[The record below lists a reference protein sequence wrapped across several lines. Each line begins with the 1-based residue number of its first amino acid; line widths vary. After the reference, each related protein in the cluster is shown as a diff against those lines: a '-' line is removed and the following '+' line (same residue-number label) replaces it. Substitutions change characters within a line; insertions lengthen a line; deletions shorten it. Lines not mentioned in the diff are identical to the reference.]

1 MEREAME
8 FDVVIVG
15 GGPAGL
21 SAAIALKQQHASLT
35 VCVLEKG
42 AEIGAHLLSGA
53 LLDPIALK
61 ELLPERWQQAP
72 LGVQVEDDRVHL
84 LQSETRALQ
93 LPHWAVPPRMH
104 NDGCHIISLGNLC
117 RWLAREAEA
126 LGVEIYPGF
135 VASELIL
142 EEGRVRGV
150 ITGDLGLDKE
160 GNPKA
165 DHVPGMALYGRYT
178 LFAEGARGHLGKL
191 LIKEFQLESHAQP
204 QHYAIGFKELW
215 QVPASQSHPGRVL
228 HGSGWPLGEQSGGK
242 SQGGFY
248 LYHMEANQV
257 AVGLIVDL
265 NYQNPWLSPFDEF
278 QRLKH
283 HPLIAQTLQG
293 GERISYGA
301 RAITKGGWHSLP
313 RMYFPGGLLIGC
325 DAGTLDFS
333 RIKGIHSAMKSA
345 MLAAQTVAMSLRGG
359 DEGGR
364 DLAEFNDAL
373 QQSWLG
379 RELKAA
385 RNFGAALH
393 RYGPW
398 LGGAFNWLEQRLLSK
413 LAKGFTSLGSFSLL
427 DKEPDYRQ
435 LRLASRCQ
443 SIPYPKP
450 DGKLSFD
457 KLSSVYLA
465 NTSHDEDQPCHLK
478 LQDASIPVAVNLP
491 TWGEPAQRYCPAG
504 VFEIIEA
511 ESQGTKSQPR
521 LQINAANCIHC
532 KTCDIKDPSQN
543 ILWTPPQGGSGPN
556 YSNM

>member
-21 SAAIALKQQHASLT
+21 SAAIALKQHNAELS
-35 VCVLEKG
+35 VCLLEKG

-53 LLDPIALK
+53 LLDPVALK
-61 ELLPERWQQAP
+61 ELLPESWQQAP
-72 LGVQVEDDRVHL
+72 LGVEVNDDQVHL
-84 LQSETRALQ
+84 LQSDSRTLQ
-93 LPHWAVPPRMH
+93 LPNWAVPPRMH
-104 NDGCHIISLGNLC
+104 NEGCRIISLGNLC
-117 RWLAREAEA
+117 RWLGQQAEQ

-135 VASELIL
+135 TASELIM
-142 EEGRVRGV
+142 EAGRVKGV
-150 ITGDLGLDKE
+150 ITGDLGLDRA

-165 DHVPGMALYGRYT
+165 DHVPGMALLGRYT
-178 LFAEGARGHLGKL
+178 LFAEGARGHLGKQ
-191 LIKEFQLESHAQP
+191 LIADFQLENAAQP

-215 QVPASQSHPGRVL
+215 QLPPGQGKPGRVL
-228 HGSGWPLGEQSGGK
+228 HGSGWPLSEGKEDK

-248 LYHMEANQV
+248 LYHLEQDQV

-265 NYQNPWLSPFDEF
+265 NYRNPWLSPFDEF

-283 HPLIAQTLQG
+283 HPLIAAALQG

-301 RAITKGGWHSLP
+301 RAIAKGGWHSLP
-313 RMYFPGGLLIGC
+313 RMHFPGGLLIGC

-333 RIKGIHSAMKSA
+333 RIKGIHTAMKSG
-345 MLAAQTVAMSLRGG
+345 MLAAKTVAMSLRGG

-364 DLAEFNDAL
+364 DLAEYGDAL
-373 QQSWLG
+373 QQSWLAH
-379 RELKAA
+379 ELKTA

-393 RYGPW
+393 RWGPW
-398 LGGAFNWLEQRLLSK
+398 LGGAFNWLEQRLFARTSP
-413 LAKGFTSLGSFSLL
+413 FTLL

-435 LRLASRCQ
+435 LRMASRCQ
-443 SIPYPKP
+443 PIDYLKP

-478 LQDASIPVAVNLP
+478 LRDETIPVAVNLP
-491 TWGEPAQRYCPAG
+491 TWAEPAQRYCPAG
-504 VFEIIEA
+504 VFEILGS
-511 ESQGTKSQPR
+511 ESLPR

-543 ILWTPPQGGSGPN
+543 IVWTPPQGGCGPN
-556 YSNM
+556 YPNM

>member
-21 SAAIALKQQHASLT
+21 SAAIALKQHNAELS
-35 VCVLEKG
+35 VCLLEKG

-53 LLDPIALK
+53 LLDPVALK
-61 ELLPERWQQAP
+61 ELLPESWQQAP
-72 LGVQVEDDRVHL
+72 LGVEVNDDQVHL
-84 LQSETRALQ
+84 LQSDSRALQ
-93 LPHWAVPPRMH
+93 LPNWAVPPRMH
-104 NDGCHIISLGNLC
+104 NEGSRIISLGNLC
-117 RWLAREAEA
+117 RWLGQQADQ

-135 VASELIL
+135 TASELIM
-142 EEGRVRGV
+142 EAGRVKGV
-150 ITGDLGLDKE
+150 ITGDLGLDRA

-165 DHVPGMALYGRYT
+165 DHVPGMALLGRYT
-178 LFAEGARGHLGKL
+178 LFAEGARGHLGKQ
-191 LIKEFQLESHAQP
+191 LIADFHLENAAQP

-215 QVPASQSHPGRVL
+215 QLPPGQGKAGQVL
-228 HGSGWPLGEQSGGK
+228 HGSGWPLSEGKEDK

-248 LYHMEANQV
+248 LYHLEQDQV

-265 NYQNPWLSPFDEF
+265 NYRNPWLSPFDEF

-283 HPLIAQTLQG
+283 HPLIAAALLG

-301 RAITKGGWHSLP
+301 RAIAKGGWHSLP
-313 RMYFPGGLLIGC
+313 RMHFPGGLLIGC

-333 RIKGIHSAMKSA
+333 RIKGIHTAMKSG
-345 MLAAQTVAMSLRGG
+345 MLAAKTVAMSLRGG

-364 DLAEFNDAL
+364 DLAEYGDAL
-373 QQSWLG
+373 QQSWLAH
-379 RELKAA
+379 ELKTA

-393 RYGPW
+393 RWGPW
-398 LGGAFNWLEQRLLSK
+398 LGGAFNWLEQRLFANSSP
-413 LAKGFTSLGSFSLL
+413 FTLL

-435 LRLASRCQ
+435 LRMASRCQ
-443 SIPYPKP
+443 PIDYPKP
-450 DGKLSFD
+450 DGRLSFD

-478 LQDASIPVAVNLP
+478 LQDETIPVAVNLP
-491 TWGEPAQRYCPAG
+491 TWAEPAQRYCPAG
-504 VFEIIEA
+504 VFEILGSE
-511 ESQGTKSQPR
+511 SQPR

-543 ILWTPPQGGSGPN
+543 IVWTPPQGGSGPN
-556 YSNM
+556 YPNM

>member
-1 MEREAME
+1 ME

-21 SAAIALKQQHASLT
+21 SAAIALKQHNADLS

-53 LLDPIALK
+53 LFDPVALK
-61 ELLPERWQQAP
+61 ELLPDSWQQAP
-72 LGVQVEDDRVHL
+72 LGIPVNDDQVHL
-84 LQSETRALQ
+84 LQNERRALQ

-104 NDGCHIISLGNLC
+104 NDGSHILSLGNLC
-117 RWLAREAEA
+117 RWLGQQAEQ

-135 VASELIL
+135 TASELIM
-142 EEGRVRGV
+142 EAGRVRGV
-150 ITGDLGLDKE
+150 ITGDLGLDRA
-160 GNPKA
+160 GNPKS
-165 DHVPGMALYGRYT
+165 DHVPGMALHGRYT
-178 LFAEGARGHLGKL
+178 LFAEGARGHLGKQ
-191 LIKEFQLESHAQP
+191 LIAEFNLENSAQP

-215 QVPASQSHPGRVL
+215 QVPPGQAKPGQVL
-228 HGSGWPLGEQSGGK
+228 HGSGWPLAGLRTGK

-248 LYHMEANQV
+248 LYHMEGNQV

-265 NYQNPWLSPFDEF
+265 NYSNPWLSPFDEF

-283 HPLIAQTLQG
+283 HPLIAQTLLG

-313 RMYFPGGLLIGC
+313 RMHFPGGLLIGC

-333 RIKGIHSAMKSA
+333 RIKGIHTAIKSG
-345 MLAAQTVAMSLRGG
+345 MLAAKTVAMALRGG

-364 DLAEFNDAL
+364 DLAEYQDAL

-379 RELKAA
+379 QELKTA

-393 RYGPW
+393 RWGPW
-398 LGGAFNWLEQRLLSK
+398 LGGAFNWLEQRGASFPL
-413 LAKGFTSLGSFSLL
+413 LGSITLL

-435 LRLASRCQ
+435 LRMASRCQ
-443 SIPYPKP
+443 PISYPKP

-491 TWGEPAQRYCPAG
+491 TWAEPAQRYCPAG
-504 VFEIIEA
+504 VFEIVES
-511 ESQGTKSQPR
+511 ESQPY

-543 ILWTPPQGGSGPN
+543 IIWTPPQGGSGPN
-556 YSNM
+556 YPNM

>member
-21 SAAIALKQQHASLT
+21 SAAIALKQHNAELS
-35 VCVLEKG
+35 VCLLEKG

-53 LLDPIALK
+53 LLDPVALK
-61 ELLPERWQQAP
+61 ELLPESWQQAP
-72 LGVQVEDDRVHL
+72 LGVEVNDDQVHL
-84 LQSETRALQ
+84 LQSDSRALQ
-93 LPHWAVPPRMH
+93 LPNWAVPPRMH
-104 NDGCHIISLGNLC
+104 NEGSRIISLGNLC
-117 RWLAREAEA
+117 RWLGQQAEQ

-135 VASELIL
+135 TASELIM
-142 EEGRVRGV
+142 EAGRVKGV
-150 ITGDLGLDKE
+150 ITGDLGLDRA

-165 DHVPGMALYGRYT
+165 DHVPGMALLGRYT
-178 LFAEGARGHLGKL
+178 LFAEGVRGHLGKQ
-191 LIKEFQLESHAQP
+191 LIADFQLENAAQP

-215 QVPASQSHPGRVL
+215 QLPPGQGKPGRVL
-228 HGSGWPLGEQSGGK
+228 HGSGWPLSEGKEDK

-248 LYHMEANQV
+248 LYHLEQDQV

-265 NYQNPWLSPFDEF
+265 NYRNPWLSPFDEF

-283 HPLIAQTLQG
+283 HPLIAAALQG

-301 RAITKGGWHSLP
+301 RAIAKGGWHSLP
-313 RMYFPGGLLIGC
+313 RMHFPGGLLIGC

-333 RIKGIHSAMKSA
+333 RIKGIHTAMKSG
-345 MLAAQTVAMSLRGG
+345 MLAAKTVTMSLRGG

-364 DLAEFNDAL
+364 DLAEYGDAL
-373 QQSWLG
+373 QQSWLAH
-379 RELKAA
+379 ELKTA

-393 RYGPW
+393 RWGPW
-398 LGGAFNWLEQRLLSK
+398 LGGAFNWLEQRLFAHSSP
-413 LAKGFTSLGSFSLL
+413 FTLL

-435 LRLASRCQ
+435 LRMASRCQ
-443 SIPYPKP
+443 PIDYPKP
-450 DGKLSFD
+450 DGRLSFD

-478 LQDASIPVAVNLP
+478 LQDETIPVAVNLP
-491 TWGEPAQRYCPAG
+491 TWAEPAQRYCPAG
-504 VFEIIEA
+504 VFEILGS
-511 ESQGTKSQPR
+511 ESLPR

-543 ILWTPPQGGSGPN
+543 IVWTPPQGGCGPN
-556 YSNM
+556 YPNM

>member
-21 SAAIALKQQHASLT
+21 SAAIALKQHNAELS
-35 VCVLEKG
+35 VCLLEKG

-53 LLDPIALK
+53 LLDPVALK
-61 ELLPERWQQAP
+61 ELLPESWQQAP
-72 LGVQVEDDRVHL
+72 LGVEVNDDQVHL
-84 LQSETRALQ
+84 LQSDSRALQ
-93 LPHWAVPPRMH
+93 LPNWAVPPRMH
-104 NDGCHIISLGNLC
+104 NEGSRIISLGNLC
-117 RWLAREAEA
+117 RWLGQQAEQ

-135 VASELIL
+135 TASELIM
-142 EEGRVRGV
+142 EAGRVKGV
-150 ITGDLGLDKE
+150 ITGDLGLDRA

-165 DHVPGMALYGRYT
+165 DHVPGMALLGRYT
-178 LFAEGARGHLGKL
+178 LFAEGARGHLGKQ
-191 LIKEFQLESHAQP
+191 LIADFHLENAAQP

-215 QVPASQSHPGRVL
+215 QLPPGQGKAGQVL
-228 HGSGWPLGEQSGGK
+228 HGSGWPLSEGKEDK

-248 LYHMEANQV
+248 LYHLEQDQV

-265 NYQNPWLSPFDEF
+265 NYRNPWLSPFDEF

-283 HPLIAQTLQG
+283 HPLIAAALQG

-301 RAITKGGWHSLP
+301 RAIAKGGWHSLP
-313 RMYFPGGLLIGC
+313 RMHFPGGLLIGC

-333 RIKGIHSAMKSA
+333 RIKGIHTAMKSG
-345 MLAAQTVAMSLRGG
+345 MLAAKTVAMSLRGG

-364 DLAEFNDAL
+364 DLAEYGDAL
-373 QQSWLG
+373 QQSWLAH
-379 RELKAA
+379 ELKTA

-393 RYGPW
+393 RWGPW
-398 LGGAFNWLEQRLLSK
+398 LGGAFNWLEQRLFARTSP
-413 LAKGFTSLGSFSLL
+413 FTLL

-435 LRLASRCQ
+435 LRMASRCQ
-443 SIPYPKP
+443 SIDYPKP

-478 LQDASIPVAVNLP
+478 LQDETIPVAVNLP
-491 TWGEPAQRYCPAG
+491 TWVEPAQRYCPAG
-504 VFEIIEA
+504 VFEILGS
-511 ESQGTKSQPR
+511 ESLPR

-543 ILWTPPQGGSGPN
+543 IVWTPPQGGSGPN
-556 YSNM
+556 YPNM

>member
-21 SAAIALKQQHASLT
+21 SAAIALKQHNAELS
-35 VCVLEKG
+35 VCLLEKG

-53 LLDPIALK
+53 LLDPVALK
-61 ELLPERWQQAP
+61 ELLPESWQQAP
-72 LGVQVEDDRVHL
+72 LGVEVNDDQVHL
-84 LQSETRALQ
+84 LQSDSRALQ
-93 LPHWAVPPRMH
+93 LPNWAVPPRMH
-104 NDGCHIISLGNLC
+104 NEGSRIISLGNLC
-117 RWLAREAEA
+117 RWLGQQAEQ

-135 VASELIL
+135 TASELIM
-142 EEGRVRGV
+142 EAGRVKGV
-150 ITGDLGLDKE
+150 ITGDLGLDRA

-165 DHVPGMALYGRYT
+165 DHVPGMALLGRYT
-178 LFAEGARGHLGKL
+178 LFAEGARGHLGKQ
-191 LIKEFQLESHAQP
+191 LIADFHLESAAQP

-215 QVPASQSHPGRVL
+215 QLPPGQGKAGQVL
-228 HGSGWPLGEQSGGK
+228 HGSGWPLSEGKEDK

-248 LYHMEANQV
+248 LYHLEQDQV

-265 NYQNPWLSPFDEF
+265 NYRNPWLSPFDEF

-283 HPLIAQTLQG
+283 HPLIAAALQG

-301 RAITKGGWHSLP
+301 RAIAKGGWHSLP
-313 RMYFPGGLLIGC
+313 RMHFPGGLLIGC

-333 RIKGIHSAMKSA
+333 RIKGIHTAMKSG
-345 MLAAQTVAMSLRGG
+345 MLAAKTVAMSLRGG

-364 DLAEFNDAL
+364 DLAEYGDAL
-373 QQSWLG
+373 QQSWLAH
-379 RELKAA
+379 ELKTA

-393 RYGPW
+393 RWGPW
-398 LGGAFNWLEQRLLSK
+398 LGGAFNWLEQRLFPRTSP
-413 LAKGFTSLGSFSLL
+413 FTLL

-435 LRLASRCQ
+435 LRMASRCQ
-443 SIPYPKP
+443 PIDYPKP
-450 DGKLSFD
+450 DGRLSFD

-478 LQDASIPVAVNLP
+478 LQDETIPVAVNLP
-491 TWGEPAQRYCPAG
+491 TWAEPAQRYCPAG
-504 VFEIIEA
+504 VFEILGSE
-511 ESQGTKSQPR
+511 SQPR

-543 ILWTPPQGGSGPN
+543 IVWTPPQGGCGPN
-556 YSNM
+556 YPNM

>member
-21 SAAIALKQQHASLT
+21 SAAIALKQHNADLS

-53 LLDPIALK
+53 LFDPVALK
-61 ELLPERWQQAP
+61 ELLPDSWQQAP
-72 LGVQVEDDRVHL
+72 LGTPVNDDQVHL
-84 LQSETRALQ
+84 LQNDRRALQ

-104 NDGCHIISLGNLC
+104 NDGSHILSLGNLC
-117 RWLAREAEA
+117 RWLGQQAEQ

-135 VASELIL
+135 TASELIM
-142 EEGRVRGV
+142 EAGRVRGV
-150 ITGDLGLDKE
+150 ITGDLGLDRA
-160 GNPKA
+160 GNPKS
-165 DHVPGMALYGRYT
+165 DHVPGMALHGRYT
-178 LFAEGARGHLGKL
+178 LFAEGARGHLGKQ
-191 LIKEFQLESHAQP
+191 LIAEFNLENSTQP

-215 QVPASQSHPGRVL
+215 QVPPGQAKPGQVL
-228 HGSGWPLGEQSGGK
+228 HGSGWPLAGLHTGK

-248 LYHMEANQV
+248 LYHMDGNQV

-265 NYQNPWLSPFDEF
+265 NYSNPWLSPFDEF
-278 QRLKH
+278 QRFKH
-283 HPLIAQTLQG
+283 HPLIAQTLLG

-313 RMYFPGGLLIGC
+313 RMHFPGGLLIGC

-333 RIKGIHSAMKSA
+333 RIKGIHTAMKSG
-345 MLAAQTVAMSLRGG
+345 MLAAKTVAMTLRGG

-364 DLAEFNDAL
+364 DLAEYQDAL

-379 RELKAA
+379 QELKTA

-393 RYGPW
+393 RWGPW
-398 LGGAFNWLEQRLLSK
+398 LGGAFNWLEQRGASLPL
-413 LAKGFTSLGSFSLL
+413 LGSITLL

-435 LRLASRCQ
+435 LRMASRCQ
-443 SIPYPKP
+443 PISYPKP

-491 TWGEPAQRYCPAG
+491 TWAEPAQRYCPAG
-504 VFEIIEA
+504 VFEIVEN
-511 ESQGTKSQPR
+511 ESQPY

-543 ILWTPPQGGSGPN
+543 IIWTPPQGGSGPN
-556 YSNM
+556 YPNM

>member
-21 SAAIALKQQHASLT
+21 SAAIALKQHNADLS

-53 LLDPIALK
+53 LFDPVALK
-61 ELLPERWQQAP
+61 ELLPDSWQQAP
-72 LGVQVEDDRVHL
+72 LGTPVNDDQVHL
-84 LQSETRALQ
+84 LQNARRALQ

-104 NDGCHIISLGNLC
+104 NDGSHILSLGNLC
-117 RWLAREAEA
+117 RWLGQQAEQ

-135 VASELIL
+135 TASELIM
-142 EEGRVRGV
+142 EAGRVRGV
-150 ITGDLGLDKE
+150 ITGDLGLDRA
-160 GNPKA
+160 GNPKS
-165 DHVPGMALYGRYT
+165 DHVPGMALHGRYT
-178 LFAEGARGHLGKL
+178 LFAEGARGHLGKQ
-191 LIKEFQLESHAQP
+191 LIAEFNLENSAQP

-215 QVPASQSHPGRVL
+215 QVPPGQAKPGQVL
-228 HGSGWPLGEQSGGK
+228 HGSGWPLAGLRTDK

-248 LYHMEANQV
+248 LYHMDGNQV

-265 NYQNPWLSPFDEF
+265 NYSNPWLSPFDEF

-283 HPLIAQTLQG
+283 HPLIAQTLLG

-313 RMYFPGGLLIGC
+313 RMHFPGGLLIGC

-333 RIKGIHSAMKSA
+333 RIKGIHTAMKSG
-345 MLAAQTVAMSLRGG
+345 MLAAKTVAMTLRGG

-364 DLAEFNDAL
+364 DLAEYQDAL

-379 RELKAA
+379 QELKTA

-393 RYGPW
+393 RWGPW
-398 LGGAFNWLEQRLLSK
+398 LGGAFNWLEQRGASFPL
-413 LAKGFTSLGSFSLL
+413 LGSITLL

-435 LRLASRCQ
+435 LRMASRCQ
-443 SIPYPKP
+443 PISYPKP

-491 TWGEPAQRYCPAG
+491 TWAEPAQRYCPAG
-504 VFEIIEA
+504 VFEIVES
-511 ESQGTKSQPR
+511 ESQPY

-543 ILWTPPQGGSGPN
+543 IIWTPPQGGSGPN
-556 YSNM
+556 YPNM

>member
-21 SAAIALKQQHASLT
+21 SAAIALKQHNADLS

-53 LLDPIALK
+53 LFDPVALK
-61 ELLPERWQQAP
+61 ELLPDSWQQAP
-72 LGVQVEDDRVHL
+72 LGIPVNDDQVHL
-84 LQSETRALQ
+84 LQNARRALQ

-104 NDGCHIISLGNLC
+104 NDGSHILSLGNLC
-117 RWLAREAEA
+117 RWLGQQAEQ

-135 VASELIL
+135 TASELIM
-142 EEGRVRGV
+142 EAGRVRGV
-150 ITGDLGLDKE
+150 ITGDLGLDRA
-160 GNPKA
+160 GNPKS
-165 DHVPGMALYGRYT
+165 DHVPGMALHGRYT
-178 LFAEGARGHLGKL
+178 LFAEGARGHLGKQ
-191 LIKEFQLESHAQP
+191 LIAEFNLENSAQP

-215 QVPASQSHPGRVL
+215 QVPPGQAKPGQVL
-228 HGSGWPLGEQSGGK
+228 HGSGWPLAGLHTGK

-248 LYHMEANQV
+248 LYHMDGNQV

-265 NYQNPWLSPFDEF
+265 NYSNPWLSPFDEF
-278 QRLKH
+278 QRFKH
-283 HPLIAQTLQG
+283 HPLIAQTLLG

-313 RMYFPGGLLIGC
+313 RMHFPGGLLIGC

-333 RIKGIHSAMKSA
+333 RIKGIHTAMKSG
-345 MLAAQTVAMSLRGG
+345 MLAAKTVAMTLRGG

-364 DLAEFNDAL
+364 DLAEYQDAL

-379 RELKAA
+379 QELKTA

-393 RYGPW
+393 RWGPW
-398 LGGAFNWLEQRLLSK
+398 LGGAFNWLEQRGASFPL
-413 LAKGFTSLGSFSLL
+413 LGSITLL

-435 LRLASRCQ
+435 LRMASRCQ
-443 SIPYPKP
+443 PISYPKP

-491 TWGEPAQRYCPAG
+491 TWAEPAQRYCPAG
-504 VFEIIEA
+504 VFEIVEN
-511 ESQGTKSQPR
+511 ESQPY

-543 ILWTPPQGGSGPN
+543 IIWTPPQGGSGPN
-556 YSNM
+556 YPNM

>member
-21 SAAIALKQQHASLT
+21 SAAIALKQHNADLS

-53 LLDPIALK
+53 LFDPVALK
-61 ELLPERWQQAP
+61 ELLPDSWQQAP
-72 LGVQVEDDRVHL
+72 LGIPVNDDQVHL
-84 LQSETRALQ
+84 LQNARRALQ

-104 NDGCHIISLGNLC
+104 NDGSHILSLGNLC
-117 RWLAREAEA
+117 RWLGQQAEQ

-135 VASELIL
+135 TASELIM
-142 EEGRVRGV
+142 EAGRVRGV
-150 ITGDLGLDKE
+150 ITGDLGLDRA
-160 GNPKA
+160 GNPKS
-165 DHVPGMALYGRYT
+165 DHVPGMALHGRYT
-178 LFAEGARGHLGKL
+178 LFAEGARGHLGKQ
-191 LIKEFQLESHAQP
+191 LIAEFNLENSAQP

-215 QVPASQSHPGRVL
+215 QVPLGQAKPGQVL
-228 HGSGWPLGEQSGGK
+228 HGSGWPLAGLRTGK

-248 LYHMEANQV
+248 LYHMDGNQV

-265 NYQNPWLSPFDEF
+265 NYSNPWLSPFDEF
-278 QRLKH
+278 QRFKH
-283 HPLIAQTLQG
+283 HPLIAQTLLG

-313 RMYFPGGLLIGC
+313 RMHFPGGLLIGC

-333 RIKGIHSAMKSA
+333 RIKGIHTAMKSG
-345 MLAAQTVAMSLRGG
+345 MLAAKTVAMTLRGG

-364 DLAEFNDAL
+364 DLAEYQDAL
-373 QQSWLG
+373 QQSWLAQ
-379 RELKAA
+379 ELKTA

-393 RYGPW
+393 RWGPW
-398 LGGAFNWLEQRLLSK
+398 LGGAFNWLEQRGASFPLLDSI
-413 LAKGFTSLGSFSLL
+413 TLL

-435 LRLASRCQ
+435 LRMASRCQ
-443 SIPYPKP
+443 PISYPKP

-491 TWGEPAQRYCPAG
+491 TWAEPAQRYCPAG
-504 VFEIIEA
+504 VFEIVES
-511 ESQGTKSQPR
+511 ESQPY

-543 ILWTPPQGGSGPN
+543 IIWTPPQGGSGPN
-556 YSNM
+556 YPNM

>member
-21 SAAIALKQQHASLT
+21 TAAIALKQQDATLS
-35 VCVLEKG
+35 VCLLEKG

-53 LLDPIALK
+53 LFDPVALQ
-61 ELLPERWQQAP
+61 ELLPDCWQQAP
-72 LGVQVEDDRVHL
+72 LGVPVRDDQVHL
-84 LQSETRALQ
+84 LQSEQRSLQ
-93 LPHWAVPPRMH
+93 LPAWAVPPRMH
-104 NDGCHIISLGNLC
+104 NQGCHIVSLGNLC
-117 RWLAREAEA
+117 RWLGQQAEK

-135 VASELIL
+135 TASELIM
-142 EEGRVRGV
+142 EAGRVKGV
-150 ITGDLGLDKE
+150 ITGDLGLDRA
-160 GNPKA
+160 GNPKS
-165 DHVPGMALYGRYT
+165 DHVPGMALLGRYT
-178 LFAEGARGHLGKL
+178 LFAEGARGHLGKQ
-191 LIKEFQLESHAQP
+191 LIANFNLENPAQP

-215 QVPASQSHPGRVL
+215 QLPAGRGNAGQVL
-228 HGSGWPLGEQSGGK
+228 HGSGWPLGKQGGGN

-248 LYHMEANQV
+248 LYQMEGDQV

-283 HPLIAQTLQG
+283 HPLIAGLLQG

-301 RAITKGGWHSLP
+301 RAITKGGWHALP
-313 RMYFPGGLLIGC
+313 RMHFPGGLLIGC

-333 RIKGIHSAMKSA
+333 RIKGIHTAMKSG
-345 MLAAQTVAMSLRGG
+345 MLAAKTVAMALRGG

-364 DLAEFNDAL
+364 DLAQYGDEL
-373 QQSWLG
+373 QQSWLA

-398 LGGAFNWLEQRLLSK
+398 LGGAFNWLEQRLLGTNSPFK
-413 LAKGFTSLGSFSLL
+413 LL
-427 DKEPDYRQ
+427 DKAPDYRQ
-435 LRLASRCQ
+435 LRMASRCEP
-443 SIPYPKP
+443 IHYPKP

-478 LQDASIPVAVNLP
+478 LQDERIPVEVNLP
-491 TWGEPAQRYCPAG
+491 TWAEPAQRYCPAG
-504 VFEIIEA
+504 VFEVLETEGA
-511 ESQGTKSQPR
+511 AK

-543 ILWTPPQGGSGPN
+543 IVWTPPQGGSGPN
-556 YSNM
+556 YPNM

>member
-21 SAAIALKQQHASLT
+21 SAAIALKQHNADLS

-53 LLDPIALK
+53 LFDPVALK
-61 ELLPERWQQAP
+61 ELLPDSWQQAP
-72 LGVQVEDDRVHL
+72 LGIPVNDDQVHL
-84 LQSETRALQ
+84 LQNARRALQ

-104 NDGCHIISLGNLC
+104 NDGSHILSLGNLC
-117 RWLAREAEA
+117 RWLGQQAEQ

-135 VASELIL
+135 TASELIM
-142 EEGRVRGV
+142 EAGRVRGV
-150 ITGDLGLDKE
+150 ITGDLGLDRA
-160 GNPKA
+160 GNPKS
-165 DHVPGMALYGRYT
+165 DHVPGMALHGRYT
-178 LFAEGARGHLGKL
+178 LFAEGARGHLGKQ
-191 LIKEFQLESHAQP
+191 LIAEFNLENSAQP

-215 QVPASQSHPGRVL
+215 QVPPGQAKPGLVL
-228 HGSGWPLGEQSGGK
+228 HGSGWPLAGLRTGK

-248 LYHMEANQV
+248 LYHMEGNQV

-265 NYQNPWLSPFDEF
+265 NYSNPWLSPFDEF

-283 HPLIAQTLQG
+283 HPLIAQTLLG

-313 RMYFPGGLLIGC
+313 RMHFPGGLLIGC

-333 RIKGIHSAMKSA
+333 RIKGIHTAMKSG
-345 MLAAQTVAMSLRGG
+345 MLAAKTVAMTLRGG

-364 DLAEFNDAL
+364 DLAEYQDAL

-379 RELKAA
+379 QELKTA

-393 RYGPW
+393 RWGPW
-398 LGGAFNWLEQRLLSK
+398 LGGAFNWLEQRGASFPLLDSI
-413 LAKGFTSLGSFSLL
+413 TLL

-435 LRLASRCQ
+435 LRMASRCQ
-443 SIPYPKP
+443 PISYPKP

-491 TWGEPAQRYCPAG
+491 TWAEPAQRYCPAG
-504 VFEIIEA
+504 VFEIVES
-511 ESQGTKSQPR
+511 ESQPY

-543 ILWTPPQGGSGPN
+543 IIWTPPQGGSGPN
-556 YSNM
+556 YPNM

>member
-21 SAAIALKQQHASLT
+21 SAAIALKQHDADLS

-53 LLDPIALK
+53 LFDPVALK
-61 ELLPERWQQAP
+61 ELLPDSWQQAP
-72 LGVQVEDDRVHL
+72 LGIPVNDDQVHL
-84 LQSETRALQ
+84 LQNERRALQ

-104 NDGCHIISLGNLC
+104 NDGSHILSLGNLC
-117 RWLAREAEA
+117 RWLGQQAEQ

-135 VASELIL
+135 TASELIM
-142 EEGRVRGV
+142 EAGRVRGV
-150 ITGDLGLDKE
+150 ITGALGLDRA
-160 GNPKA
+160 GNPKS
-165 DHVPGMALYGRYT
+165 DHVPGMALHGRYT
-178 LFAEGARGHLGKL
+178 LFAEGARGHLGKQ
-191 LIKEFQLESHAQP
+191 LIAEFNLENSAQP

-215 QVPASQSHPGRVL
+215 QVPPGQAKPGQVL
-228 HGSGWPLGEQSGGK
+228 HGSGWPLAGLRTGK

-248 LYHMEANQV
+248 LYHMDGNQV

-265 NYQNPWLSPFDEF
+265 NYSNPWLSPFDEF

-283 HPLIAQTLQG
+283 HPLIAQTLLG

-313 RMYFPGGLLIGC
+313 RMHFPGGLLIGC

-333 RIKGIHSAMKSA
+333 RIKGIHTAMKSG
-345 MLAAQTVAMSLRGG
+345 MLAAKTVAMTLRGG

-364 DLAEFNDAL
+364 DLAEYQDAL

-379 RELKAA
+379 QELKTA

-393 RYGPW
+393 RWGPW
-398 LGGAFNWLEQRLLSK
+398 LGGAFNWLEQRGASFPL
-413 LAKGFTSLGSFSLL
+413 LGSITLL

-435 LRLASRCQ
+435 LRMASRCQ
-443 SIPYPKP
+443 PISYPKP

-465 NTSHDEDQPCHLK
+465 NTSHDEDQPCHLT
-478 LQDASIPVAVNLP
+478 LQDASIPVTVNLP
-491 TWGEPAQRYCPAG
+491 TWAEPAQRYCPAG
-504 VFEIIEA
+504 VFEIVES
-511 ESQGTKSQPR
+511 ESQPY

-543 ILWTPPQGGSGPN
+543 IIWTPPQGGSGPN
-556 YSNM
+556 YPNM

>member
-21 SAAIALKQQHASLT
+21 SAAIALKQHNADLS
-35 VCVLEKG
+35 VCLLEKG

-53 LLDPIALK
+53 LFDPVALK
-61 ELLPERWQQAP
+61 ELLPDSWQEAP
-72 LGVQVEDDRVHL
+72 LGIPVSDDQVHL
-84 LQSETRALQ
+84 LQNDSRALQ

-104 NDGCHIISLGNLC
+104 NAGCHILSLGNLC
-117 RWLAREAEA
+117 RWLARQAEA

-135 VASELIL
+135 TASELIM
-142 EEGRVRGV
+142 ENGRVKGV
-150 ITGDLGLDKE
+150 LTGDLGLDRA

-165 DHVPGMALYGRYT
+165 DHVPGMALLGRYT
-178 LFAEGARGHLGKL
+178 LFAEGARGHLGKQ
-191 LIKEFQLESHAQP
+191 LIAQFGLENSAQP

-215 QVPASQSHPGRVL
+215 QLPAGQSHAGRVL
-228 HGSGWPLGEQSGGK
+228 HGSGWPLGKEGSNH
-242 SQGGFY
+242 SHGGFY
-248 LYHMEANQV
+248 LYHMEGDQV

-283 HPLIAQTLQG
+283 HPLIAEILKG

-313 RMYFPGGLLIGC
+313 HMHFPGGLLIGC

-333 RIKGIHSAMKSA
+333 RIKGIHTAMKSG
-345 MLAAQTVAMSLRGG
+345 MLAAKTVAMSLKGG

-364 DLAEFNDAL
+364 DLAEFGDAL
-373 QQSWLG
+373 QQSWLA
-379 RELKAA
+379 RELKTA
-385 RNFGAALH
+385 RNVGAALH

-398 LGGAFNWLEQRLLSK
+398 LGGAFNWLEQRLFHSRLFREGSP
-413 LAKGFTSLGSFSLL
+413 FTLL
-427 DKEPDYRQ
+427 DREPDYRQ
-435 LRLASRCQ
+435 LRMASRCEP
-443 SIPYPKP
+443 IDYPKP

-478 LQDASIPVAVNLP
+478 LQDEQIPVEVNLA
-491 TWGEPAQRYCPAG
+491 TWAEPAQRYCPAG

-511 ESQGTKSQPR
+511 EREPR

-543 ILWTPPQGGSGPN
+543 ITWTPPQGGSGPN
-556 YSNM
+556 YPNM

>member
-21 SAAIALKQQHASLT
+21 SAAIALKQHNAELS
-35 VCVLEKG
+35 VCLLEKG

-53 LLDPIALK
+53 LLDPVALK
-61 ELLPERWQQAP
+61 ELLPESWQQAP
-72 LGVQVEDDRVHL
+72 LGVEVNDDQVHL
-84 LQSETRALQ
+84 LQSDSRALQ
-93 LPHWAVPPRMH
+93 LPNWAVPPRMH
-104 NDGCHIISLGNLC
+104 NEGSRIISLGNLC
-117 RWLAREAEA
+117 RWLGQQAEQ

-135 VASELIL
+135 TASELIM
-142 EEGRVRGV
+142 EAGRVKGV
-150 ITGDLGLDKE
+150 ITGDLGLDRA

-165 DHVPGMALYGRYT
+165 DHVPGMALLGRYT
-178 LFAEGARGHLGKL
+178 LFAEGARGHLGKQ
-191 LIKEFQLESHAQP
+191 LIADFQLENAAQP

-215 QVPASQSHPGRVL
+215 QLPPGQGKAGQVL
-228 HGSGWPLGEQSGGK
+228 HGSGWPLSEGKEDK

-248 LYHMEANQV
+248 LYHLEQDQV
-257 AVGLIVDL
+257 ALGLIVDL
-265 NYQNPWLSPFDEF
+265 NYRNPWLSPFDEF

-283 HPLIAQTLQG
+283 HPLIAAALQG

-301 RAITKGGWHSLP
+301 RAIAKGGWHSLP
-313 RMYFPGGLLIGC
+313 RMHFPGGLLIGC

-333 RIKGIHSAMKSA
+333 RIKGIHTAMKSG
-345 MLAAQTVAMSLRGG
+345 MLAAKTVAMSLRGG

-364 DLAEFNDAL
+364 DLAEYGDAL
-373 QQSWLG
+373 QQSWLAH
-379 RELKAA
+379 ELKTA

-393 RYGPW
+393 RWGPW
-398 LGGAFNWLEQRLLSK
+398 LGGAFNWLEQRLFARTSP
-413 LAKGFTSLGSFSLL
+413 FTLL

-435 LRLASRCQ
+435 LRMASRCQ
-443 SIPYPKP
+443 PIDYPKP
-450 DGKLSFD
+450 DGRLSFD

-478 LQDASIPVAVNLP
+478 LQDATIPVAVNLP
-491 TWGEPAQRYCPAG
+491 TWAEPAQRYCPAG
-504 VFEIIEA
+504 VFEILGS
-511 ESQGTKSQPR
+511 ESLPR

-543 ILWTPPQGGSGPN
+543 IVWTPPQGGSGPN
-556 YSNM
+556 YPNM

>member
-21 SAAIALKQQHASLT
+21 SAAIALKQHNAELS
-35 VCVLEKG
+35 VCLLEKG

-53 LLDPIALK
+53 LLDPVALK
-61 ELLPERWQQAP
+61 ELLPESWQQAP
-72 LGVQVEDDRVHL
+72 LGVEVNDDQVHL
-84 LQSETRALQ
+84 LQSDSRALQ
-93 LPHWAVPPRMH
+93 LPNWAVPPRMH
-104 NDGCHIISLGNLC
+104 NEGSRIISLGNLC
-117 RWLAREAEA
+117 RWLGQQAEQ

-135 VASELIL
+135 TASELIM
-142 EEGRVRGV
+142 EAGRLKGV
-150 ITGDLGLDKE
+150 ITGDLGLDRA

-165 DHVPGMALYGRYT
+165 DHVPGMALLGRYT
-178 LFAEGARGHLGKL
+178 LFAEGARGHLGKQ
-191 LIKEFQLESHAQP
+191 LIADFQLENAAQP

-215 QVPASQSHPGRVL
+215 QLPPGQGKPGRVL
-228 HGSGWPLGEQSGGK
+228 HGSGWPLSEGKEDK

-248 LYHMEANQV
+248 LYHLEQDQV

-265 NYQNPWLSPFDEF
+265 NYRNPWLSPFDEF

-283 HPLIAQTLQG
+283 HPLIATALQG

-301 RAITKGGWHSLP
+301 RAIAKGGWHSLP
-313 RMYFPGGLLIGC
+313 RMHFPGGLLIGC

-333 RIKGIHSAMKSA
+333 RIKGIHTAMKSG
-345 MLAAQTVAMSLRGG
+345 MLAAKTVAMSLRGG

-364 DLAEFNDAL
+364 DLAEYGDAL
-373 QQSWLG
+373 QQSWLAH
-379 RELKAA
+379 ELKTA

-393 RYGPW
+393 RWGPW
-398 LGGAFNWLEQRLLSK
+398 LGGAFNWLEQRLFARTSP
-413 LAKGFTSLGSFSLL
+413 FTLL

-435 LRLASRCQ
+435 LRMASRCQ
-443 SIPYPKP
+443 PIDYPKP
-450 DGKLSFD
+450 DGRLSFD

-478 LQDASIPVAVNLP
+478 LQDETIPVAVNLP
-491 TWGEPAQRYCPAG
+491 TWAEPAQRYCPAG
-504 VFEIIEA
+504 VFEILGS
-511 ESQGTKSQPR
+511 ESLPR

-543 ILWTPPQGGSGPN
+543 IIWTPPQGGCGPN
-556 YSNM
+556 YPNM

>member
-21 SAAIALKQQHASLT
+21 SAAIALKQHNAELS
-35 VCVLEKG
+35 VCLLEKG

-53 LLDPIALK
+53 LLDPVALK
-61 ELLPERWQQAP
+61 ELLPESWQQAP
-72 LGVQVEDDRVHL
+72 LGVEVNDDQVHL
-84 LQSETRALQ
+84 LQNDSRALQ
-93 LPHWAVPPRMH
+93 LPNWAVPPRMH
-104 NDGCHIISLGNLC
+104 NEGSRIISLGNLC
-117 RWLAREAEA
+117 RWLGQQAEQ

-135 VASELIL
+135 TASELIM
-142 EEGRVRGV
+142 EAGRVKGV
-150 ITGDLGLDKE
+150 ITGDLGLDRA

-165 DHVPGMALYGRYT
+165 DHVPGMALLGRYT
-178 LFAEGARGHLGKL
+178 LFAEGARGHLGKQ
-191 LIKEFQLESHAQP
+191 LIADFQLENSAQP

-215 QVPASQSHPGRVL
+215 QLPPGQGKAGQVL
-228 HGSGWPLGEQSGGK
+228 HGSGWPLSEGKEDK

-248 LYHMEANQV
+248 LYHLEQDQV

-265 NYQNPWLSPFDEF
+265 NYRNPWLSPFDEF

-283 HPLIAQTLQG
+283 HPLIAAALQG

-301 RAITKGGWHSLP
+301 RAIAKGGWHSLP
-313 RMYFPGGLLIGC
+313 RMHFPGGLLIGC

-333 RIKGIHSAMKSA
+333 RIKGIHTAMKSG
-345 MLAAQTVAMSLRGG
+345 MLAAKTVAMSLRGG

-364 DLAEFNDAL
+364 DLAEYGDAL
-373 QQSWLG
+373 QQSWLAH
-379 RELKAA
+379 ELKTA

-393 RYGPW
+393 RWGPW
-398 LGGAFNWLEQRLLSK
+398 LGGAFNWLEQRLFARTSP
-413 LAKGFTSLGSFSLL
+413 FTLL

-435 LRLASRCQ
+435 LRMASRCQ
-443 SIPYPKP
+443 PIDYPKP
-450 DGKLSFD
+450 DGRLSFD

-478 LQDASIPVAVNLP
+478 LQDETIPVAVNLP
-491 TWGEPAQRYCPAG
+491 TWAEPAQRYCPAG
-504 VFEIIEA
+504 VFEILGS
-511 ESQGTKSQPR
+511 ESLPR

-543 ILWTPPQGGSGPN
+543 IVWTPPQGGCGPN
-556 YSNM
+556 YPNM

>member
-21 SAAIALKQQHASLT
+21 SAAIALKQHNAELS
-35 VCVLEKG
+35 VCLLEKG

-53 LLDPIALK
+53 LLDPVALK
-61 ELLPERWQQAP
+61 ELLPESWQQAP
-72 LGVQVEDDRVHL
+72 LGVEVNDDQVHL
-84 LQSETRALQ
+84 LQSDSRALQ
-93 LPHWAVPPRMH
+93 LPNWAVPPRMH
-104 NDGCHIISLGNLC
+104 NEGSRIISLGNLC
-117 RWLAREAEA
+117 RWLGQQAEQ

-135 VASELIL
+135 TASELIM
-142 EEGRVRGV
+142 EAGRVKGV
-150 ITGDLGLDKE
+150 ITGDLGLDRA

-165 DHVPGMALYGRYT
+165 DHVPGMALLGRYT
-178 LFAEGARGHLGKL
+178 LFAEGARGHLGKQ
-191 LIKEFQLESHAQP
+191 LIADFQLENAAQP

-215 QVPASQSHPGRVL
+215 QLPPGQGKAGKVL
-228 HGSGWPLGEQSGGK
+228 HGSGWPLSEGKEDK

-248 LYHMEANQV
+248 LYHLEQDQV

-265 NYQNPWLSPFDEF
+265 NYRNPWLSPFDEF

-283 HPLIAQTLQG
+283 HPLIAAALQG

-301 RAITKGGWHSLP
+301 RAIAKGGWHSLP
-313 RMYFPGGLLIGC
+313 RMHFPGGLLIGC

-333 RIKGIHSAMKSA
+333 RIKGIHTAMKSG
-345 MLAAQTVAMSLRGG
+345 MLAAKTVAMSLRGG
-359 DEGGR
+359 DEGGQ
-364 DLAEFNDAL
+364 DLAEYGDAL
-373 QQSWLG
+373 QQSWLAH
-379 RELKAA
+379 ELKTA

-393 RYGPW
+393 RWGPW
-398 LGGAFNWLEQRLLSK
+398 LGGAFNWLEQRLFARTSP
-413 LAKGFTSLGSFSLL
+413 FTLL

-435 LRLASRCQ
+435 LRMASRCQ
-443 SIPYPKP
+443 PIDYPKP
-450 DGKLSFD
+450 DGRLSFD

-478 LQDASIPVAVNLP
+478 LQDETIPVAVNLP
-491 TWGEPAQRYCPAG
+491 TWAEPAQRYCPAG
-504 VFEIIEA
+504 VFEILGS
-511 ESQGTKSQPR
+511 ESLPH

-543 ILWTPPQGGSGPN
+543 IVWTPPQGGSGPN
-556 YSNM
+556 YPNM

>member
-21 SAAIALKQQHASLT
+21 SAAIALKQHNADLS

-53 LLDPIALK
+53 LFDPVALK
-61 ELLPERWQQAP
+61 ELLPDSWQQAP
-72 LGVQVEDDRVHL
+72 LGIPVNDDQVHL
-84 LQSETRALQ
+84 LQNDRRALQ

-104 NDGCHIISLGNLC
+104 NDGSHILSLGNLC
-117 RWLAREAEA
+117 RWLGQQAEQ

-135 VASELIL
+135 TASELIM
-142 EEGRVRGV
+142 EAGRVRGV
-150 ITGDLGLDKE
+150 ITGDLGLDRA
-160 GNPKA
+160 GNPKS
-165 DHVPGMALYGRYT
+165 DHVPGMALHGRYT
-178 LFAEGARGHLGKL
+178 LFAEGARGHLGKQ
-191 LIKEFQLESHAQP
+191 LIAEFNLENSAQP

-215 QVPASQSHPGRVL
+215 QVPPGQAKPGQVQ
-228 HGSGWPLGEQSGGK
+228 HGSGWPLAGLRTGK

-248 LYHMEANQV
+248 LYHMDGNQV

-265 NYQNPWLSPFDEF
+265 NYSNPWLSPFDEF

-283 HPLIAQTLQG
+283 HPLIAQTLLG

-313 RMYFPGGLLIGC
+313 RMHFPGGLLIGC
-325 DAGTLDFS
+325 NAGTLDFS
-333 RIKGIHSAMKSA
+333 RIKGIHTAMKSG
-345 MLAAQTVAMSLRGG
+345 MLAAKTVAMTLRGG

-364 DLAEFNDAL
+364 DLAEYQDAL

-379 RELKAA
+379 QELKTA

-393 RYGPW
+393 RWGPW
-398 LGGAFNWLEQRLLSK
+398 LGGAFNWLEQRGASFPL
-413 LAKGFTSLGSFSLL
+413 LGSITLL

-435 LRLASRCQ
+435 LRMASRCQ
-443 SIPYPKP
+443 PISYPKP

-491 TWGEPAQRYCPAG
+491 TWAEPAQRYCPAG
-504 VFEIIEA
+504 VFEIVES
-511 ESQGTKSQPR
+511 ESQPY

-543 ILWTPPQGGSGPN
+543 IIWTPPQGGSGPN
-556 YSNM
+556 YPNM

>member
-21 SAAIALKQQHASLT
+21 SAAIALKQQSPALS
-35 VCVLEKG
+35 VCLLEKG
-42 AEIGAHLLSGA
+42 AEVGAHLLSGA
-53 LLDPIALK
+53 LLDPVALK
-61 ELLPERWQQAP
+61 ELLPDRWQQAP
-72 LGVQVEDDRVHL
+72 LGVEVSDDRVHL
-84 LQSETRALQ
+84 LQSDTRALQ

-117 RWLAREAEA
+117 RWLGKQAES

-135 VASELIL
+135 AASELIL
-142 EEGRVRGV
+142 EAGRIRGV

-165 DHVPGMALYGRYT
+165 DHVPGMALLGRYT
-178 LFAEGARGHLGKL
+178 LFAEGARGHLGKQ
-191 LIKEFQLESHAQP
+191 LIKEFNLASDTQP

-215 QVPASQSHPGRVL
+215 QVPAAQSKPGQVL
-228 HGSGWPLGEQSGGK
+228 HGSGWPLGEAKGNK

-248 LYHMEANQV
+248 LYHLADNQV

-283 HPLIAQTLQG
+283 HPLIAAALQG

-301 RAITKGGWHSLP
+301 RAIAKGGWHSLP
-313 RMYFPGGLLIGC
+313 RMHFPGGLLIGC

-333 RIKGIHSAMKSA
+333 RIKGIHTAMKSG
-345 MLAAQTVAMSLRGG
+345 MLAARTVAMSLRGG
-359 DEGGR
+359 DDGGR
-364 DLAEFNDAL
+364 DLAEFGDAL
-373 QQSWLG
+373 QQSWLAQ
-379 RELKAA
+379 ELKSA

-393 RYGPW
+393 RFGPW
-398 LGGAFNWLEQRLLSK
+398 LGGAFNWLEQRLFSSRN
-413 LAKGFTSLGSFSLL
+413 AASPFTLL
-427 DKEPDYRQ
+427 DKEEDYRR

-443 SIPYPKP
+443 PIVYPKP

-491 TWGEPAQRYCPAG
+491 TWAEPAQRYCPAG
-504 VFEIIEA
+504 VFEIVEVEPPEA
-511 ESQGTKSQPR
+511 QSQSR

-543 ILWTPPQGGSGPN
+543 IIWTPPQGGSGPN
-556 YSNM
+556 YPNM

>member
-21 SAAIALKQQHASLT
+21 SAAIALKQHNAELS
-35 VCVLEKG
+35 VCLLEKG

-53 LLDPIALK
+53 LLDPVALK
-61 ELLPERWQQAP
+61 ELLPESWQQAP
-72 LGVQVEDDRVHL
+72 LGVEVNDDQVHL
-84 LQSETRALQ
+84 LQSDSRALQ
-93 LPHWAVPPRMH
+93 LPNWAVPPRMH
-104 NDGCHIISLGNLC
+104 NEGSRIISLGNLC
-117 RWLAREAEA
+117 RWLGQQAEQ

-135 VASELIL
+135 TASELIM
-142 EEGRVRGV
+142 EAGRVKGV
-150 ITGDLGLDKE
+150 ITGDLGLDRA

-165 DHVPGMALYGRYT
+165 DHVPGMALLGRYT
-178 LFAEGARGHLGKL
+178 LFAEGARGHLGKQ
-191 LIKEFQLESHAQP
+191 LIADFQLENAAQP

-215 QVPASQSHPGRVL
+215 QLPPGQGKAGKVL
-228 HGSGWPLGEQSGGK
+228 HGSGWPLSEGKEDK

-248 LYHMEANQV
+248 LYHLEQDQV

-265 NYQNPWLSPFDEF
+265 NYRNPWLSPFDEF

-283 HPLIAQTLQG
+283 HPLIAAALQG

-301 RAITKGGWHSLP
+301 RAIAKGGWHSLP
-313 RMYFPGGLLIGC
+313 RMHFPGGLLIGC

-333 RIKGIHSAMKSA
+333 RIKGIHTAMKSG
-345 MLAAQTVAMSLRGG
+345 MLAAKTVAMSLRGG

-364 DLAEFNDAL
+364 DLAEYGDAL
-373 QQSWLG
+373 QQSWLAH
-379 RELKAA
+379 ELKTA

-393 RYGPW
+393 RWGPW
-398 LGGAFNWLEQRLLSK
+398 LGGTFNWLEQRLFARTSP
-413 LAKGFTSLGSFSLL
+413 FTLL

-435 LRLASRCQ
+435 LRMASRCQ
-443 SIPYPKP
+443 PIDYPKP

-478 LQDASIPVAVNLP
+478 LQDETIPVAVNLP
-491 TWGEPAQRYCPAG
+491 TWAEPAQRYCPAG
-504 VFEIIEA
+504 VFEILGS
-511 ESQGTKSQPR
+511 ESLPR

-543 ILWTPPQGGSGPN
+543 IVWTPPQGGSGPN
-556 YSNM
+556 YPNM

>member
-21 SAAIALKQQHASLT
+21 SAAIALKQHNADLS

-53 LLDPIALK
+53 LFDPVALK
-61 ELLPERWQQAP
+61 ELLPDSWQQAP
-72 LGVQVEDDRVHL
+72 LGIPVNDDQVHL
-84 LQSETRALQ
+84 LQNARRALQ

-104 NDGCHIISLGNLC
+104 NDGSHILSLGNLC
-117 RWLAREAEA
+117 RWLGQQAEQ

-135 VASELIL
+135 TASELIM
-142 EEGRVRGV
+142 EAGRVRGV
-150 ITGDLGLDKE
+150 ITGDLGLDRA
-160 GNPKA
+160 GNPKS
-165 DHVPGMALYGRYT
+165 DHVPGMALHGRYT
-178 LFAEGARGHLGKL
+178 LFAEGARGHLGKQ
-191 LIKEFQLESHAQP
+191 LIAEFNLENSVQP

-215 QVPASQSHPGRVL
+215 QVPPGQAKPGQVL
-228 HGSGWPLGEQSGGK
+228 HGSGWPLAGLRTGK

-248 LYHMEANQV
+248 LYHMDGNQV

-265 NYQNPWLSPFDEF
+265 NYSNPWLSPFDEF

-283 HPLIAQTLQG
+283 HPLIAQTLLG

-313 RMYFPGGLLIGC
+313 RMHFPGGLLIGC

-333 RIKGIHSAMKSA
+333 RIKGIHTAMKSG
-345 MLAAQTVAMSLRGG
+345 MLAAKTVAMTLRGG

-364 DLAEFNDAL
+364 DLAEYQDAL

-379 RELKAA
+379 QELKTA

-393 RYGPW
+393 RWGPW
-398 LGGAFNWLEQRLLSK
+398 LGGAFNWLEQRGASLPL
-413 LAKGFTSLGSFSLL
+413 LGSITLL
-427 DKEPDYRQ
+427 DKEPDYHQ
-435 LRLASRCQ
+435 LRMASRCDA
-443 SIPYPKP
+443 IDYPKP

-478 LQDASIPVAVNLP
+478 LQDASVPVAVNLP
-491 TWGEPAQRYCPAG
+491 TWAEPAQRYCPAG
-504 VFEIIEA
+504 VFEIVES
-511 ESQGTKSQPR
+511 ESQPY

-543 ILWTPPQGGSGPN
+543 IIWTPPQGGSGPN
-556 YSNM
+556 YPNM

>member
-21 SAAIALKQQHASLT
+21 SAAIALKQHNAELS
-35 VCVLEKG
+35 VCLLEKG

-53 LLDPIALK
+53 LLDPVALK
-61 ELLPERWQQAP
+61 ELLPESWQQAP
-72 LGVQVEDDRVHL
+72 LGVEVNDDQVHL
-84 LQSETRALQ
+84 LQSDSRALQ
-93 LPHWAVPPRMH
+93 LPNWAVPPRMH
-104 NDGCHIISLGNLC
+104 NEGSRIISLGNLC
-117 RWLAREAEA
+117 RWLGQQAEQ

-135 VASELIL
+135 TASELIM
-142 EEGRVRGV
+142 EAGRVKGV
-150 ITGDLGLDKE
+150 ITGDLGLDRA

-165 DHVPGMALYGRYT
+165 DHVPGMALLGRYT
-178 LFAEGARGHLGKL
+178 LFAEGARGHLGKQ
-191 LIKEFQLESHAQP
+191 LIADFHLENAAQP

-215 QVPASQSHPGRVL
+215 QLPPGQGKAGQVL
-228 HGSGWPLGEQSGGK
+228 HGSGWPLSEGKEDK

-248 LYHMEANQV
+248 LYHLEQDQV

-265 NYQNPWLSPFDEF
+265 NYRNPWLSPFDEF

-283 HPLIAQTLQG
+283 HPLIAAALQG

-301 RAITKGGWHSLP
+301 RAIAKGGWHSLP
-313 RMYFPGGLLIGC
+313 RMHFPGGLLIGC

-333 RIKGIHSAMKSA
+333 RIKGIHTAMKSG
-345 MLAAQTVAMSLRGG
+345 MLAAKTVAMSLRGG

-364 DLAEFNDAL
+364 DLAEYGDAL
-373 QQSWLG
+373 QQSWLAH
-379 RELKAA
+379 ELKTA

-393 RYGPW
+393 RWGPW
-398 LGGAFNWLEQRLLSK
+398 LGGAFNWLEQRLFARTSP
-413 LAKGFTSLGSFSLL
+413 FTLL

-435 LRLASRCQ
+435 LRTASRCQ
-443 SIPYPKP
+443 SIDYPKP

-478 LQDASIPVAVNLP
+478 LQDETIPVAVNLP
-491 TWGEPAQRYCPAG
+491 TWAEPAQRYCPAG
-504 VFEIIEA
+504 VFEILGS
-511 ESQGTKSQPR
+511 ESLPR

-543 ILWTPPQGGSGPN
+543 IVWTPPQGGSGPN
-556 YSNM
+556 YPNM

>member
-21 SAAIALKQQHASLT
+21 SAAIALKQHNAELS
-35 VCVLEKG
+35 VCLLEKG

-53 LLDPIALK
+53 LLDPVALK
-61 ELLPERWQQAP
+61 ELLPESWQQAP
-72 LGVQVEDDRVHL
+72 LGVEVNDDQVHL
-84 LQSETRALQ
+84 LQSDSRALQ
-93 LPHWAVPPRMH
+93 LPNWAVPPRMH
-104 NDGCHIISLGNLC
+104 NEGSRIISLGNLC
-117 RWLAREAEA
+117 RWLGQQAEQ

-135 VASELIL
+135 TASELIM
-142 EEGRVRGV
+142 EAGRVKGV
-150 ITGDLGLDKE
+150 ITGDLGLDRA

-165 DHVPGMALYGRYT
+165 DHVPGMALLGRYT
-178 LFAEGARGHLGKL
+178 LFAEGARGHLGKQ
-191 LIKEFQLESHAQP
+191 LIADFHLENSAQP

-215 QVPASQSHPGRVL
+215 QLPPGQGKAGQVL
-228 HGSGWPLGEQSGGK
+228 HGSGWPLSEGKEDK

-248 LYHMEANQV
+248 LYHLEQDQV

-265 NYQNPWLSPFDEF
+265 NYRNPWLSPFDEF

-283 HPLIAQTLQG
+283 HPLIAAALQG

-301 RAITKGGWHSLP
+301 RAIAKGGWHSLP
-313 RMYFPGGLLIGC
+313 RMHFPGGLLIGC

-333 RIKGIHSAMKSA
+333 RIKGIHTAMKSG
-345 MLAAQTVAMSLRGG
+345 MLAAKTVAMSLHGG

-364 DLAEFNDAL
+364 DLAEYGDAL
-373 QQSWLG
+373 QQSWLAH
-379 RELKAA
+379 ELKTA

-393 RYGPW
+393 RWGPW
-398 LGGAFNWLEQRLLSK
+398 LGGAFNWLEQRLFARSSP
-413 LAKGFTSLGSFSLL
+413 FTLL

-435 LRLASRCQ
+435 LRMASRCQ
-443 SIPYPKP
+443 PIDYPKP

-478 LQDASIPVAVNLP
+478 LQDETIPVAVNLP
-491 TWGEPAQRYCPAG
+491 TWAEPAQRYCPAG
-504 VFEIIEA
+504 VFEILGSE
-511 ESQGTKSQPR
+511 SQPR

-543 ILWTPPQGGSGPN
+543 IVWTPPQGGCGPN
-556 YSNM
+556 YPNM

>member
-21 SAAIALKQQHASLT
+21 SAAIALKQHNADLS

-53 LLDPIALK
+53 LFDPVALK
-61 ELLPERWQQAP
+61 ELLPDSWQQAP
-72 LGVQVEDDRVHL
+72 LGIPVNDDQVHL
-84 LQSETRALQ
+84 LQNARRALQ

-104 NDGCHIISLGNLC
+104 NDGSHILSLGNLC
-117 RWLAREAEA
+117 RWLGQQAEQ

-135 VASELIL
+135 TASELIM
-142 EEGRVRGV
+142 EAGRVRGV
-150 ITGDLGLDKE
+150 ITGDLGLDRA
-160 GNPKA
+160 GNPKS
-165 DHVPGMALYGRYT
+165 DHVPGMALHGRYT
-178 LFAEGARGHLGKL
+178 LFAEGARGHLGKQ
-191 LIKEFQLESHAQP
+191 LIAEFNLENSAQP

-215 QVPASQSHPGRVL
+215 QVPPGQAKPGLVL
-228 HGSGWPLGEQSGGK
+228 HGSGWPLAGLRTGK

-248 LYHMEANQV
+248 LYHMDGNQV

-265 NYQNPWLSPFDEF
+265 NYSNPWLSPFDEF

-283 HPLIAQTLQG
+283 HPLIAQTLLG

-313 RMYFPGGLLIGC
+313 RMHFPGGLLIGC

-333 RIKGIHSAMKSA
+333 RIKGIHTAMKSG
-345 MLAAQTVAMSLRGG
+345 MLAAKTVAMTLRSG

-364 DLAEFNDAL
+364 DLAEYQDAL

-379 RELKAA
+379 QELKTA

-393 RYGPW
+393 RWGPW
-398 LGGAFNWLEQRLLSK
+398 LGGAFNWLEQRGASFPLLDSI
-413 LAKGFTSLGSFSLL
+413 TLL

-435 LRLASRCQ
+435 LRMASRCQ
-443 SIPYPKP
+443 PISYPKP

-491 TWGEPAQRYCPAG
+491 TWAEPAQRYCPAG
-504 VFEIIEA
+504 VFEIVES
-511 ESQGTKSQPR
+511 ESQPY

-543 ILWTPPQGGSGPN
+543 IIWTPPQGGSGPN
-556 YSNM
+556 YPNM

>member
-21 SAAIALKQQHASLT
+21 SAAIALKQHNAELS
-35 VCVLEKG
+35 VCLLEKG

-53 LLDPIALK
+53 LLDPVALK
-61 ELLPERWQQAP
+61 ELLPESWQQAP
-72 LGVQVEDDRVHL
+72 LGVEVNDDQVHL
-84 LQSETRALQ
+84 LQSDSRALQ
-93 LPHWAVPPRMH
+93 LPNWAVPPRMH
-104 NDGCHIISLGNLC
+104 NEGSRIISLGNLC
-117 RWLAREAEA
+117 RWLGQQAEQ

-135 VASELIL
+135 TASELIM
-142 EEGRVRGV
+142 EAGRVKGV
-150 ITGDLGLDKE
+150 ITGDLGLDRA

-165 DHVPGMALYGRYT
+165 DHVPGMALLGRYT
-178 LFAEGARGHLGKL
+178 LFAEGARGHLGKQ
-191 LIKEFQLESHAQP
+191 LIADFHLESAAQP

-215 QVPASQSHPGRVL
+215 QLPPGQGKAGQVL
-228 HGSGWPLGEQSGGK
+228 HGSGWPLSEGKEDK

-248 LYHMEANQV
+248 LYHLEQDQV

-265 NYQNPWLSPFDEF
+265 NYRNPWLSPFDEF

-283 HPLIAQTLQG
+283 HPLIAAALQG

-301 RAITKGGWHSLP
+301 RAIAKGGWHSLP
-313 RMYFPGGLLIGC
+313 RMHFPGGLLIGC

-333 RIKGIHSAMKSA
+333 RIKGIHTAMKSG
-345 MLAAQTVAMSLRGG
+345 MLAAKTVAMSLRGG

-364 DLAEFNDAL
+364 DLAEYGDAL
-373 QQSWLG
+373 QQSWLAH
-379 RELKAA
+379 ELKTA

-393 RYGPW
+393 RWGPW
-398 LGGAFNWLEQRLLSK
+398 LGGAFNWLEQRLFPRTSP
-413 LAKGFTSLGSFSLL
+413 FTLL

-435 LRLASRCQ
+435 LRMASRCQ
-443 SIPYPKP
+443 PIDYPKP
-450 DGKLSFD
+450 DGRLSFD

-478 LQDASIPVAVNLP
+478 LQDETIPVTVNLP
-491 TWGEPAQRYCPAG
+491 TWAEPAQRYCPAG
-504 VFEIIEA
+504 VFEILGSE
-511 ESQGTKSQPR
+511 SQPR

-543 ILWTPPQGGSGPN
+543 IVWTPPQGGCGPN
-556 YSNM
+556 YPNM

>member
-21 SAAIALKQQHASLT
+21 SAAIALKQHNAELS
-35 VCVLEKG
+35 VCLLEKG

-53 LLDPIALK
+53 LLDPVALK
-61 ELLPERWQQAP
+61 ELLPESWQQAP
-72 LGVQVEDDRVHL
+72 LGVEVNDDQVHL
-84 LQSETRALQ
+84 LQSDSRALQ
-93 LPHWAVPPRMH
+93 LPNWAVPPRMH
-104 NDGCHIISLGNLC
+104 NEGSRIISLGNLC
-117 RWLAREAEA
+117 RWLGQQAEQ

-135 VASELIL
+135 TASELIM
-142 EEGRVRGV
+142 EAGRVKGV
-150 ITGDLGLDKE
+150 ITGDLGLDRA

-165 DHVPGMALYGRYT
+165 DHVPGMALLGRYT
-178 LFAEGARGHLGKL
+178 LFAEGARGHLGKQ
-191 LIKEFQLESHAQP
+191 LIADFHLESAAQP

-215 QVPASQSHPGRVL
+215 QLPPGQGKAGRVL
-228 HGSGWPLGEQSGGK
+228 HGSGWPLSEGKEDK

-248 LYHMEANQV
+248 LYHLEQDQV

-265 NYQNPWLSPFDEF
+265 NYRNPWLSPFDEF

-283 HPLIAQTLQG
+283 HPLIAAALQG

-301 RAITKGGWHSLP
+301 RAIAKGGWHSLP
-313 RMYFPGGLLIGC
+313 RMHFPGGLLIGC

-333 RIKGIHSAMKSA
+333 RIKGIHTAMKSG
-345 MLAAQTVAMSLRGG
+345 MLAAKTIAMSLRGG

-364 DLAEFNDAL
+364 DLAEYGDAL
-373 QQSWLG
+373 QQSWLAH
-379 RELKAA
+379 ELKTA

-393 RYGPW
+393 RWGPW
-398 LGGAFNWLEQRLLSK
+398 LGGAFSWLEQRL
-413 LAKGFTSLGSFSLL
+413 FTNSSPFTLL

-435 LRLASRCQ
+435 LRMASRCQ
-443 SIPYPKP
+443 PIDYPKP
-450 DGKLSFD
+450 DGRLSFD

-478 LQDASIPVAVNLP
+478 LQDETIPVAVNLP
-491 TWGEPAQRYCPAG
+491 TWAEPAQRYCPAG
-504 VFEIIEA
+504 VFEILGSE
-511 ESQGTKSQPR
+511 SQPR

-543 ILWTPPQGGSGPN
+543 IVWTPPQGGSGPN
-556 YSNM
+556 YPNM

>member
-21 SAAIALKQQHASLT
+21 SAAIALKQHNADLS

-53 LLDPIALK
+53 LFDPVALK
-61 ELLPERWQQAP
+61 ELLPDSWQQAP
-72 LGVQVEDDRVHL
+72 LGIPVNDDQVHL
-84 LQSETRALQ
+84 LQNARRALQ

-104 NDGCHIISLGNLC
+104 NDGSHILSLGNLC
-117 RWLAREAEA
+117 RWLGQQAEQ

-135 VASELIL
+135 TASELIM
-142 EEGRVRGV
+142 EAGRVRGV
-150 ITGDLGLDKE
+150 ITGDLGLDRA
-160 GNPKA
+160 GNPKS
-165 DHVPGMALYGRYT
+165 DHVPGMALHGRYT
-178 LFAEGARGHLGKL
+178 LFAEGARGHLGKQ
-191 LIKEFQLESHAQP
+191 LIAEFNLENSAQP

-215 QVPASQSHPGRVL
+215 QVPPGQAKPGQVL
-228 HGSGWPLGEQSGGK
+228 HGSGWPLAGLRTGK

-248 LYHMEANQV
+248 LYHMDGNQV

-265 NYQNPWLSPFDEF
+265 NYSNPWLSPFDEF

-283 HPLIAQTLQG
+283 HPLIAQTLLG

-313 RMYFPGGLLIGC
+313 RMHFPGGLLIGC

-333 RIKGIHSAMKSA
+333 RIKGIHTAMKSG
-345 MLAAQTVAMSLRGG
+345 MLAAKTVAMTLRGG

-364 DLAEFNDAL
+364 DLAEYQDAL

-379 RELKAA
+379 QELKTA

-393 RYGPW
+393 RWGPW
-398 LGGAFNWLEQRLLSK
+398 LGGAFNWLEQRGASFPLLDSI
-413 LAKGFTSLGSFSLL
+413 TLL

-435 LRLASRCQ
+435 LRMASRCQ
-443 SIPYPKP
+443 PISYPKP

-491 TWGEPAQRYCPAG
+491 TWAEPAQRYCPAG
-504 VFEIIEA
+504 VFEIVES
-511 ESQGTKSQPR
+511 ESQPY

-543 ILWTPPQGGSGPN
+543 IIWTPPQGGSGPN
-556 YSNM
+556 YPNM

>member
-21 SAAIALKQQHASLT
+21 SAAIALKQHNAELS
-35 VCVLEKG
+35 VCLLEKG

-53 LLDPIALK
+53 LLDPVALK
-61 ELLPERWQQAP
+61 ELLPESWQQAP
-72 LGVQVEDDRVHL
+72 LGVEVNDDQVHL
-84 LQSETRALQ
+84 LQNDSRALQ
-93 LPHWAVPPRMH
+93 LPNWAVPPRMH
-104 NDGCHIISLGNLC
+104 NEGSRILSLGNLC
-117 RWLAREAEA
+117 RWLGQQAEQ

-135 VASELIL
+135 TASELIM
-142 EEGRVRGV
+142 EAGRVKGV
-150 ITGDLGLDKE
+150 ITGDLGLDRA

-165 DHVPGMALYGRYT
+165 DHVPGMALLGRYT
-178 LFAEGARGHLGKL
+178 LFAEGARGHLGKQ
-191 LIKEFQLESHAQP
+191 LIADFQLENAAQP

-215 QVPASQSHPGRVL
+215 QLPPGQGKPGRVL
-228 HGSGWPLGEQSGGK
+228 HGSGWPLSEGKEDK

-248 LYHMEANQV
+248 LYHLEQDQV

-265 NYQNPWLSPFDEF
+265 NYRNPWLSPFDEF

-283 HPLIAQTLQG
+283 HPLIAAALQG

-301 RAITKGGWHSLP
+301 RAIAKGGWHSLP
-313 RMYFPGGLLIGC
+313 RMHFPGGLLIGC

-333 RIKGIHSAMKSA
+333 RIKGIHTAMKSG
-345 MLAAQTVAMSLRGG
+345 MLAAKTVAMSLRGG

-364 DLAEFNDAL
+364 DLAEYGDAL
-373 QQSWLG
+373 QQSWLAH
-379 RELKAA
+379 ELKTA

-393 RYGPW
+393 RWGPW
-398 LGGAFNWLEQRLLSK
+398 LGGAFNWLEQRLFARSSP
-413 LAKGFTSLGSFSLL
+413 FTLL

-435 LRLASRCQ
+435 LRMASRCQ
-443 SIPYPKP
+443 PIDYPKP

-478 LQDASIPVAVNLP
+478 LQDETIPVAVNLP
-491 TWGEPAQRYCPAG
+491 TWAEPAQRYCPAG
-504 VFEIIEA
+504 VFEILGS
-511 ESQGTKSQPR
+511 ESLPR

-543 ILWTPPQGGSGPN
+543 IVWTPPQGGCGPN
-556 YSNM
+556 YPNM

>member
-21 SAAIALKQQHASLT
+21 SAAIALKQHNADLS

-53 LLDPIALK
+53 LFDPVALK
-61 ELLPERWQQAP
+61 ELLPDSWQQAP
-72 LGVQVEDDRVHL
+72 LGIPVNDDQVHL
-84 LQSETRALQ
+84 LQNARRALQ

-104 NDGCHIISLGNLC
+104 NDGSHILSLGNLC
-117 RWLAREAEA
+117 RWLGQQAEQ

-135 VASELIL
+135 TASELIM
-142 EEGRVRGV
+142 EAGRVRGV
-150 ITGDLGLDKE
+150 ITGDLGLDRA
-160 GNPKA
+160 GNPKS
-165 DHVPGMALYGRYT
+165 DHVPGMALHGRYT
-178 LFAEGARGHLGKL
+178 LFAEGARGHLGKQ
-191 LIKEFQLESHAQP
+191 LIAEFNLENSAQP

-215 QVPASQSHPGRVL
+215 QVPPGQAKPGQVL
-228 HGSGWPLGEQSGGK
+228 HGSGWPLAGLRTGK

-248 LYHMEANQV
+248 LYHMDGNQV

-265 NYQNPWLSPFDEF
+265 NYSNPWLSPFDEF

-313 RMYFPGGLLIGC
+313 RMHFPGGLLIGC

-333 RIKGIHSAMKSA
+333 RIKGIHSAMKSG
-345 MLAAQTVAMSLRGG
+345 MLAAKTVAMTLRGG

-364 DLAEFNDAL
+364 DLAEYQDAL

-379 RELKAA
+379 QELKTA

-393 RYGPW
+393 RWGPW
-398 LGGAFNWLEQRLLSK
+398 LGGAFNWLEQR
-413 LAKGFTSLGSFSLL
+413 GTSFPLLGSITLL

-435 LRLASRCQ
+435 LRMASRCQ
-443 SIPYPKP
+443 PISYPKP

-491 TWGEPAQRYCPAG
+491 TWAEPAQRYCPAG
-504 VFEIIEA
+504 VFEIVES
-511 ESQGTKSQPR
+511 ESQPY

-543 ILWTPPQGGSGPN
+543 IIWTPPQGGSGPN
-556 YSNM
+556 YPNM

>member
-21 SAAIALKQQHASLT
+21 SAAIALKQHNAELS
-35 VCVLEKG
+35 VCLLEKG

-53 LLDPIALK
+53 LLDPVALK
-61 ELLPERWQQAP
+61 ELLPESWQQAP
-72 LGVQVEDDRVHL
+72 LGVEVNDDQVHL
-84 LQSETRALQ
+84 LQSDSRALQ
-93 LPHWAVPPRMH
+93 LPNWAVPPRMH
-104 NDGCHIISLGNLC
+104 NDGSRIISLGNLC
-117 RWLAREAEA
+117 RWLGQQAEQ

-135 VASELIL
+135 TASELIM
-142 EEGRVRGV
+142 EAGRVKGV
-150 ITGDLGLDKE
+150 ITGDLGLDRA

-165 DHVPGMALYGRYT
+165 DHVPGMALLGRYT
-178 LFAEGARGHLGKL
+178 LFAEGARGHLGKQ
-191 LIKEFQLESHAQP
+191 LIADFQLENAAQP

-215 QVPASQSHPGRVL
+215 QLPPGQGKPGRVL
-228 HGSGWPLGEQSGGK
+228 HGSGWPLSEGKEDK

-248 LYHMEANQV
+248 LYHLEQDQV

-265 NYQNPWLSPFDEF
+265 NYRNPWLSPFDEF

-283 HPLIAQTLQG
+283 HPLIAAALQG

-301 RAITKGGWHSLP
+301 RAIAKGGWHSLP
-313 RMYFPGGLLIGC
+313 RMHFPGGLLIGC

-333 RIKGIHSAMKSA
+333 RIKGIHTAMKSG
-345 MLAAQTVAMSLRGG
+345 MLAARTVAMSLRGG

-364 DLAEFNDAL
+364 DLAEYGDAL
-373 QQSWLG
+373 QQSWLAH
-379 RELKAA
+379 ELKTA

-393 RYGPW
+393 RWGPW
-398 LGGAFNWLEQRLLSK
+398 LGGAFNWLEQRLFAHSSP
-413 LAKGFTSLGSFSLL
+413 FTLL

-435 LRLASRCQ
+435 LRMASRCQ
-443 SIPYPKP
+443 PIDYPKP
-450 DGKLSFD
+450 DGRLSFD

-478 LQDASIPVAVNLP
+478 LQDETIPVAVNLP
-491 TWGEPAQRYCPAG
+491 TWAEPAQRYCPAG
-504 VFEIIEA
+504 VFEILGS
-511 ESQGTKSQPR
+511 ESLPR

-543 ILWTPPQGGSGPN
+543 IVWTPPQGGSGPN
-556 YSNM
+556 YPNM

>member
-1 MEREAME
+1 ME

-21 SAAIALKQQHASLT
+21 SAAIALKQHNADLS

-53 LLDPIALK
+53 LFDPVALK
-61 ELLPERWQQAP
+61 ELLPDSWQQAP
-72 LGVQVEDDRVHL
+72 LGIPVNDDQVHL
-84 LQSETRALQ
+84 LQNARRALQ

-104 NDGCHIISLGNLC
+104 NDGSHILSLGNLC
-117 RWLAREAEA
+117 RWLGQQAEQ

-135 VASELIL
+135 TASELIM
-142 EEGRVRGV
+142 EAGRVRGV
-150 ITGDLGLDKE
+150 ITGDLGLDRA
-160 GNPKA
+160 GNPKS
-165 DHVPGMALYGRYT
+165 DHVPGMALHGRYT
-178 LFAEGARGHLGKL
+178 LFAEGARGHLGKQ
-191 LIKEFQLESHAQP
+191 LIAEFNLENSAQP

-215 QVPASQSHPGRVL
+215 QVPPGQAKPGQVL
-228 HGSGWPLGEQSGGK
+228 HGSGWPLAGLHTGK

-248 LYHMEANQV
+248 LYHMDGNQV

-265 NYQNPWLSPFDEF
+265 NYSNPWLSPFDEF
-278 QRLKH
+278 QRFKH
-283 HPLIAQTLQG
+283 HPLIAQTLLG

-313 RMYFPGGLLIGC
+313 RMHFPGGLLIGC

-333 RIKGIHSAMKSA
+333 RIKGIHTAMKSG
-345 MLAAQTVAMSLRGG
+345 MLAAKTVAMTLRGG

-364 DLAEFNDAL
+364 DLAEYQDAL

-379 RELKAA
+379 QELKTA

-393 RYGPW
+393 RWGPW
-398 LGGAFNWLEQRLLSK
+398 LGGAFNWLEQRGASLPL
-413 LAKGFTSLGSFSLL
+413 LGSITLL

-435 LRLASRCQ
+435 LRMASRCQ
-443 SIPYPKP
+443 PISYPKP

-465 NTSHDEDQPCHLK
+465 NTNHDEDQPCHLK

-491 TWGEPAQRYCPAG
+491 TWAEPAQRYCPAG
-504 VFEIIEA
+504 VFEIVES
-511 ESQGTKSQPR
+511 ESQPY

-543 ILWTPPQGGSGPN
+543 IIWTPPQGGSGPN
-556 YSNM
+556 YPNM

>member
-21 SAAIALKQQHASLT
+21 SAAIALKQHNAELS
-35 VCVLEKG
+35 VCLLEKG

-53 LLDPIALK
+53 LLDPVALK
-61 ELLPERWQQAP
+61 ELLPESWQQAP
-72 LGVQVEDDRVHL
+72 LGVEVNDDQVHL
-84 LQSETRALQ
+84 LQSDSRALQ
-93 LPHWAVPPRMH
+93 LPNWAVPPRMH
-104 NDGCHIISLGNLC
+104 NEGSRIISLGNLC
-117 RWLAREAEA
+117 RWLGQQAEQ

-135 VASELIL
+135 TASELIM
-142 EEGRVRGV
+142 EAGRVKGV
-150 ITGDLGLDKE
+150 ITGDLGLDRA

-165 DHVPGMALYGRYT
+165 DHVPGMALLGRYT
-178 LFAEGARGHLGKL
+178 LFAEGARGHLGKQ
-191 LIKEFQLESHAQP
+191 LIANFHLENSPQP

-215 QVPASQSHPGRVL
+215 QLPPGQGKPGQVL
-228 HGSGWPLGEQSGGK
+228 HGSGWPLSEGKEDK

-248 LYHMEANQV
+248 LYHLEQDQV

-265 NYQNPWLSPFDEF
+265 NYRNPWLSPFDEF

-283 HPLIAQTLQG
+283 HPLIAAALQG

-301 RAITKGGWHSLP
+301 RAIAKGGWHSLP
-313 RMYFPGGLLIGC
+313 RMHFPGGLLIGC

-333 RIKGIHSAMKSA
+333 RIKGIHTAMKSG
-345 MLAAQTVAMSLRGG
+345 MLAAKTVAMSLRGG

-364 DLAEFNDAL
+364 DLAEYGDAL
-373 QQSWLG
+373 QQSWLAH
-379 RELKAA
+379 ELKTA

-393 RYGPW
+393 RWGPW
-398 LGGAFNWLEQRLLSK
+398 LGGAFNWLEQRLFPRTSP
-413 LAKGFTSLGSFSLL
+413 FTLL

-435 LRLASRCQ
+435 LRMASRCQ
-443 SIPYPKP
+443 PIDYPKP
-450 DGKLSFD
+450 DGRLSFD

-478 LQDASIPVAVNLP
+478 LQDETIPVTVNLP
-491 TWGEPAQRYCPAG
+491 TWAEPAQRYCPAG
-504 VFEIIEA
+504 VFEILGSE
-511 ESQGTKSQPR
+511 SQPR

-543 ILWTPPQGGSGPN
+543 IVWTPPQGGSGPN
-556 YSNM
+556 YPNM

>member
-21 SAAIALKQQHASLT
+21 SAAIALKQHNAELS
-35 VCVLEKG
+35 VCLLEKG

-53 LLDPIALK
+53 LLDPVALK
-61 ELLPERWQQAP
+61 ELLPESWQQAP
-72 LGVQVEDDRVHL
+72 LGVEVNDDQVHL
-84 LQSETRALQ
+84 LQSDSRALQ
-93 LPHWAVPPRMH
+93 LPNWAVPPRMH
-104 NDGCHIISLGNLC
+104 NEGSRIISLGNLC
-117 RWLAREAEA
+117 RWLGQQAEQ

-135 VASELIL
+135 TASELIM
-142 EEGRVRGV
+142 EAGRVKGV
-150 ITGDLGLDKE
+150 ITGDLGLDRA

-165 DHVPGMALYGRYT
+165 DHVPGMALLGRYT
-178 LFAEGARGHLGKL
+178 LFAEGARGHLGKQ
-191 LIKEFQLESHAQP
+191 LIADFQLESAAQP

-215 QVPASQSHPGRVL
+215 QLPPGQGKPGQVL
-228 HGSGWPLGEQSGGK
+228 HGSGWPLSEGKEDK

-248 LYHMEANQV
+248 LYHLEQDQV

-265 NYQNPWLSPFDEF
+265 NYRNPWLSPFDEF

-283 HPLIAQTLQG
+283 HPLIAAALQG

-301 RAITKGGWHSLP
+301 RAIAKGGWHSLP
-313 RMYFPGGLLIGC
+313 RMHFPGGLLIGC

-333 RIKGIHSAMKSA
+333 RIKGIHTAMKSG
-345 MLAAQTVAMSLRGG
+345 MLAAKTVAMSLRGG

-364 DLAEFNDAL
+364 DLAEYGDAL
-373 QQSWLG
+373 QQSWLAH
-379 RELKAA
+379 ELKTA

-393 RYGPW
+393 RWGPW
-398 LGGAFNWLEQRLLSK
+398 LGGAFNWLEQRLFARSSP
-413 LAKGFTSLGSFSLL
+413 FTLL

-435 LRLASRCQ
+435 LRMASRCQ
-443 SIPYPKP
+443 PIDYPKP

-478 LQDASIPVAVNLP
+478 LQDETIPVAVNLP
-491 TWGEPAQRYCPAG
+491 TWAEPAQRYCPAG
-504 VFEIIEA
+504 VFEILGSE
-511 ESQGTKSQPR
+511 SQPR

-543 ILWTPPQGGSGPN
+543 IVWTPPQGGCGPN
-556 YSNM
+556 YPNM

>member
-21 SAAIALKQQHASLT
+21 SAAIALKQHNADLS

-53 LLDPIALK
+53 LFDPVALK
-61 ELLPERWQQAP
+61 ELLPDSWQQAP
-72 LGVQVEDDRVHL
+72 LGIPVNDDQVHL
-84 LQSETRALQ
+84 LQNDRRALQ

-104 NDGCHIISLGNLC
+104 NDGSHILSLGNLC
-117 RWLAREAEA
+117 RWLGQQAEQ

-135 VASELIL
+135 TASELIM
-142 EEGRVRGV
+142 EAGRVRGV
-150 ITGDLGLDKE
+150 ITGDLGLDRA
-160 GNPKA
+160 GNPKS
-165 DHVPGMALYGRYT
+165 DHVPGMALHGRYT
-178 LFAEGARGHLGKL
+178 LFAEGARGHLGKQ
-191 LIKEFQLESHAQP
+191 LIAEFNLENSAQP

-215 QVPASQSHPGRVL
+215 QVPPGQAKPGQVL
-228 HGSGWPLGEQSGGK
+228 HGSGWPLAGLRTGK

-248 LYHMEANQV
+248 LYHMDGNQV

-265 NYQNPWLSPFDEF
+265 NYSNPWLSPFDEF

-283 HPLIAQTLQG
+283 HPLIAQTLLG

-313 RMYFPGGLLIGC
+313 RMHFPGGLLIGC

-333 RIKGIHSAMKSA
+333 RIKGIHSAMKSG
-345 MLAAQTVAMSLRGG
+345 MLAAKTVAMTLRGG

-364 DLAEFNDAL
+364 DLAEYQDAL

-379 RELKAA
+379 QELKTA

-393 RYGPW
+393 RWGPW
-398 LGGAFNWLEQRLLSK
+398 LGGAFNWLEQRGSSFPL
-413 LAKGFTSLGSFSLL
+413 LGSITLL

-435 LRLASRCQ
+435 LRMASRCDA
-443 SIPYPKP
+443 IDYPKP

-491 TWGEPAQRYCPAG
+491 TWAEPAQRYCPAG
-504 VFEIIEA
+504 VFEIVES
-511 ESQGTKSQPR
+511 ESQPY

-543 ILWTPPQGGSGPN
+543 IIWTPPQGGSGPN
-556 YSNM
+556 YPNM

>member
-21 SAAIALKQQHASLT
+21 SAAIALKQYNAELS
-35 VCVLEKG
+35 VCLLEKG

-53 LLDPIALK
+53 LLDPVALK
-61 ELLPERWQQAP
+61 ELLPESWQQAP
-72 LGVQVEDDRVHL
+72 LGVEVNDDQVHL
-84 LQSETRALQ
+84 LQSDSRALQ
-93 LPHWAVPPRMH
+93 LPNWAVPPRMH
-104 NDGCHIISLGNLC
+104 NEGSRIISLGNLC
-117 RWLAREAEA
+117 RWLGQQAEQ

-135 VASELIL
+135 TASELIM
-142 EEGRVRGV
+142 EAGRVKGV
-150 ITGDLGLDKE
+150 ITGDLGLDRA

-165 DHVPGMALYGRYT
+165 DHVPGMALLGRYT
-178 LFAEGARGHLGKL
+178 LFAEGARGHLGKQ
-191 LIKEFQLESHAQP
+191 LIADFQLENAAQP

-215 QVPASQSHPGRVL
+215 QLPPGQGKAGRVL
-228 HGSGWPLGEQSGGK
+228 HGSGWPLSEGKEDK

-248 LYHMEANQV
+248 LYHLEQDQV

-265 NYQNPWLSPFDEF
+265 NYRNPWLSPFDEF

-283 HPLIAQTLQG
+283 HPLIAVALQG

-301 RAITKGGWHSLP
+301 RAIAKGGWHSLP
-313 RMYFPGGLLIGC
+313 RMHFPGGLLIGC

-333 RIKGIHSAMKSA
+333 RIKGIHTAMKSG
-345 MLAAQTVAMSLRGG
+345 MLAARTVAMSLRGG

-364 DLAEFNDAL
+364 DLAEYGDAL
-373 QQSWLG
+373 QQSWLAH
-379 RELKAA
+379 ELKTA

-393 RYGPW
+393 RWGPW
-398 LGGAFNWLEQRLLSK
+398 LGGAFNWLEQRLFARTSP
-413 LAKGFTSLGSFSLL
+413 FTLL

-435 LRLASRCQ
+435 LRMASRCQ
-443 SIPYPKP
+443 PIDYPKP
-450 DGKLSFD
+450 DGRLSFD

-478 LQDASIPVAVNLP
+478 LQDETIPVAVNLP
-491 TWGEPAQRYCPAG
+491 TWAEPAQRYCPAG
-504 VFEIIEA
+504 VFEILGS
-511 ESQGTKSQPR
+511 ESLPR

-543 ILWTPPQGGSGPN
+543 IVWTPPQGGSGPN
-556 YSNM
+556 YPNM